1 MFYKLKLHSFNIFM
15 QLNLQRMRVYYVI
28 HDGFGLVL
36 RGQESYLLYQF
47 SEDFPAISIIYLFW
61 IGNSNIKL

>member
-1 MFYKLKLHSFNIFM
+1 M
-15 QLNLQRMRVYYVI
+15 QLKLQRMRVYYVI

-36 RGQESYLLYQF
+36 RGQERYLLYQF

-61 IGNSNIKL
+61 IGNSNIRL